1 VSGNGS
7 NGNGD
12 HSIAVWAG
20 VTTFF
25 INVAAINLVRLLGDT
40 ADAGWQALAAL
51 VTALVVAAGV
61 YSKQRWDEAKE
72 AQERKRKS
80 RRPSRPDGA

>member
-1 VSGNGS
+1 M
-7 NGNGD
+7 NGD

-40 ADAGWQALAAL
+40 ADPGWQALAAL

-61 YSKQRWDEAKE
+61 YSKQRWDEAKT
-72 AQERKRKS
+72 AKRRRERRS
-80 RRPSRPDGA
+80 R